1 MFDAVQPLSVR
12 RPGQK
17 RQISSRGRGT
27 MKSPRGPE
35 GPPNSKQKV
44 VLLIKLG
51 RGGEGYTHRREFLP
65 LLEAMPG

>member
-1 MFDAVQPLSVR
+1 
-12 RPGQK
+12 
-17 RQISSRGRGT
+17 